1 MSIPQSNE
9 NMEKSLTSIFEE
21 YTNLSEKEINN
32 LLNVKRMNNTYSLDI
47 ETEDNDDLGFVYE
60 LIGMVN
66 EYGYTKAYNFLLDN
80 KDNIKE
86 RQILESDIFEVQK
99 KKYNEDTVKLRTK
112 VKVKSSGIF
121 TCPRCNDKDTSYTEV
136 QLRSGDE
143 GSTFIIACNA
153 CGHQFKKNS

>member
-21 YTNLSEKEINN
+21 YTNLSEKEIIN

-86 RQILESDIFEVQK
+86 RQILESDIFEAQK

>member
-21 YTNLSEKEINN
+21 YTNLSEKEIIN

-86 RQILESDIFEVQK
+86 RQILESDIFEAHK
-99 KKYNEDTVKLRTK
+99 K
-112 VKVKSSGIF
+112 
-121 TCPRCNDKDTSYTEV
+121 
-136 QLRSGDE
+136 
-143 GSTFIIACNA
+143 
-153 CGHQFKKNS
+153 

>member
-66 EYGYTKAYNFLLDN
+66 EYGYAKAYNFLLDN

-86 RQILESDIFEVQK
+86 RQILESDIFEAQK

>member
-1 MSIPQSNE
+1 MSFQNSNE
-9 NMEKSLTSIFEE
+9 NMEKSLTDIFQE
-21 YTNLSEKEINN
+21 YTNLSEKEIEN
-32 LLNVKRMNNTYSLDI
+32 LLNVKKENNTYSLNID
-47 ETEDNDDLGFVYE
+47 TEDNEDLGFLYE
-60 LIGMVN
+60 IIGMVN
-66 EYGYTKAYNFLLDN
+66 EYGYSKAYKFLLDN
-80 KDNIKE
+80 KNNIKE
-86 RQILESDIFEVQK
+86 KQILESDIFETQR
-99 KKYNEDTVKLRTK
+99 KKYSEDTVKLRTK